1 MRFSLA
7 LALVSM
13 LVSAPVFAAEDD
25 NGGKDK
31 KGKEKKKK
39 GEEKT
44 GPSMDS
50 GEDPV
55 SSEKSDDGP
64 FKPKSDKPVINK
76 ETGKAEPPPKARPRD
91 PIVVYLEPLIGFGQG
106 FSPSNSASAQE
117 GMPDS
122 TVITIEAGG
131 TYDFSPKMS
140 LGLRLAWSTA
150 SIDPKD
156 GGESFSSTAFAA
168 PELMFE
174 YRHALSA
181 LTSLPI
187 LVGLGIPVAQG
198 TLDPSEIYTVKQRQ
212 GMVNSL
218 ADASH
223 GFRDGE
229 LYQPKRLPL
238 ILGAGLRHGRGA
250 LDLHAA
256 TKFVFGFNIGGAVKD
271 ENFFTPNIGTIKAN
285 AVAIRNVTLAGI
297 MYEFLEKPALA
308 AGLDAWFS
316 YRAIDP
322 VEFESAADAT
332 PPSSFQ
338 FVVEPKLGARFGK
351 LSAGAGF
358 LLPVGGPLGDSGMKG
373 VRLNA
378 SYAL

>member
-25 NGGKDK
+25 GG
-31 KGKEKKKK
+31 GKEKKAKKK
-39 GEEKT
+39 GEEST

-50 GEDPV
+50 GADPAAT
-55 SSEKSDDGP
+55 EKSDDGP
-64 FKPKSDKPVINK
+64 FKPKSEKPVIDK
-76 ETGKAEPPPKARPRD
+76 EPGKAGPPAKPRPRD
-91 PIVVYLEPLIGFGQG
+91 PIVVYLEPLIGFGKG
-106 FSPSNSASAQE
+106 FSASNSASSQDQ
-117 GMPDS
+117 MPDS
-122 TVITIEAGG
+122 TVVTVEAGG
-131 TYDFSPKMS
+131 MYDLSPKMS

-150 SIDPKD
+150 SIDPGS

-174 YRHALSA
+174 YRHALSPFTA
-181 LTSLPI
+181 LPI
-187 LVGLGIPVAQG
+187 FAGLGIPVAQG
-198 TLDPSEIYTVKQRQ
+198 TLDPSEVDTVKQRQ
-212 GMVNSL
+212 GMVNGL

-223 GFRDGE
+223 GFEDGE

-238 ILGAGLRHGRGA
+238 ILGVGLRHERGA
-250 LDLHAA
+250 LDLHAG
-256 TKFVFGFNIGGAVKD
+256 TKFVFGFNTGGAVKN
-271 ENFFTPNIGTIKAN
+271 ENFFGTGTGTIKAN

-297 MYEFLEKPALA
+297 MYQFLEKPALS

-322 VEFESAADAT
+322 VEFESAVDAT

-351 LSAGAGF
+351 LGVGAGF
-358 LLPVGGPLGDSGMKG
+358 LLPVGGPLSDSGMKG

>member
-13 LVSAPVFAAEDD
+13 LVSAPVLAAEDD
-25 NGGKDK
+25 DGGKPK
-31 KGKEKKKK
+31 KGKQKK
-39 GEEKT
+39 GEET

-50 GEDPV
+50 GADPAAT
-55 SSEKSDDGP
+55 EKSDDGP
-64 FKPKSDKPVINK
+64 FRPKSEKPVINEK
-76 ETGKAEPPPKARPRD
+76 TGKAEPPPKARPRD

-117 GMPDS
+117 GMPDT
-122 TVITIEAGG
+122 TVITVEAGG
-131 TYDFSPKMS
+131 MYDLSPKMS

-156 GGESFSSTAFAA
+156 GSESFSSTAFAA

-174 YRHALSA
+174 YRHGLSP
-181 LTSLPI
+181 LTTLPI
-187 LVGLGIPVAQG
+187 FAGLGVPVAQG
-198 TLDPSEIYTVKQRQ
+198 TLDPSEIDTVKQRQ
-212 GMVNSL
+212 GMVNAL

-238 ILGAGLRHGRGA
+238 ILGVGLRHDRGG
-250 LDLHAA
+250 LDLHAG
-256 TKFVFGFNIGGAVKD
+256 TKFVFGFNTGGAVKD
-271 ENFFTPNIGTIKAN
+271 ENLPGASIGTIKAN

-297 MYEFLEKPALA
+297 MYQFLDKPALS
-308 AGLDAWFS
+308 AGLDGWFS

-322 VEFESAADAT
+322 VEFESAVDAT

-351 LSAGAGF
+351 LGVGAGF

>member
-7 LALVSM
+7 LALVSI
-13 LVSAPVFAAEDD
+13 LVSAPVFAAED
-25 NGGKDK
+25 G
-31 KGKEKKKK
+31 KKKK
-39 GEEKT
+39 AGDEKT

-50 GEDPV
+50 GADPA
-55 SSEKSDDGP
+55 STEKSDDGP
-64 FKPKSDKPVINK
+64 FRPKSEKPVINA
-76 ETGKAEPPPKARPRD
+76 ETGKPEPPPKPRPRD

-106 FSPSNSASAQE
+106 FSASNSAAAQE
-117 GMPDS
+117 SSPDA

-131 TYDFSPKMS
+131 MYDLSPKMS

-150 SIDPKD
+150 SVEPQD
-156 GGESFSSTAFAA
+156 GSESWDSTAFAA

-174 YRHALSA
+174 YRHALSP
-181 LTSLPI
+181 LTTLPI
-187 LVGLGIPVAQG
+187 LIGLGVPVAQG
-198 TLDPSEIYTVKQRQ
+198 TLDPSEIDTVKQRQ
-212 GMVNSL
+212 GAVNTL

-238 ILGAGLRHGRGA
+238 ILGAGLRHDRGA
-250 LDLHAA
+250 LGLHAA
-256 TKFVFGFNIGGAVKD
+256 TKFVCGFNTGGAVKD
-271 ENFFTPNIGTIKAN
+271 ENLFGPGIGTIKAN

-297 MYEFLEKPALA
+297 MYQFLAKPALS

-322 VEFESAADAT
+322 VEFESAVNAT

-338 FVVEPKLGARFGK
+338 FVVEPKVGARFGK
-351 LSAGAGF
+351 LGVGAGF

-373 VRLNA
+373 LRLNA

>member
-13 LVSAPVFAAEDD
+13 LVSAPVFAAE
-25 NGGKDK
+25 GG
-31 KGKEKKKK
+31 GGGKKKK
-39 GEEKT
+39 GGVEQT
-44 GPSMDS
+44 GPNMDS
-50 GEDPV
+50 GADPA
-55 SSEKSDDGP
+55 STEKSDDGP
-64 FKPKSDKPVINK
+64 FRPKSEKPVINE
-76 ETGKAEPPPKARPRD
+76 ETGKPEPPPKPRPRD
-91 PIVVYLEPLIGFGQG
+91 PIVVYLEPVIGFGQG
-106 FSPSNSASAQE
+106 FSASNSAAAQE
-117 GMPDS
+117 NSPDA

-131 TYDFSPKMS
+131 MYDLSPKMS

-150 SIDPKD
+150 SVDPKD
-156 GGESFSSTAFAA
+156 GGESWNSTAFAA

-174 YRHALSA
+174 YRHALSP
-181 LTSLPI
+181 LTTLPI
-187 LVGLGIPVAQG
+187 LIGLGVPVAQG
-198 TLDPSEIYTVKQRQ
+198 TLDPSEVDTVKQRQ
-212 GMVNSL
+212 GAVNTF

-238 ILGAGLRHGRGA
+238 ILGAGLRHDRAA
-250 LDLHAA
+250 LDLHAS
-256 TKFVFGFNIGGAVKD
+256 TKFIVGFNTGGAVTD
-271 ENFFTPNIGTIKAN
+271 ENIFGADTIGTIKAN
-285 AVAIRNVTLAGI
+285 AVALRNVTLAGI
-297 MYEFLEKPALA
+297 MYQFLSKPALS

-322 VEFESAADAT
+322 VEFESAVNAT

-338 FVVEPKLGARFGK
+338 FVVEPKVGARFGK

>member
-31 KGKEKKKK
+31 KGKEKKK

-76 ETGKAEPPPKARPRD
+76 DTGKAEPPPKARPRD

-106 FSPSNSASAQE
+106 FSPSNSASDQE

-122 TVITIEAGG
+122 TVITVEAGG
-131 TYDFSPKMS
+131 MYDLSPKMS

-156 GGESFSSTAFAA
+156 GSESFSSTAFAA

-198 TLDPSEIYTVKQRQ
+198 TLDPSEIDTVKQRQ

-271 ENFFTPNIGTIKAN
+271 ENIFPASIGTIKAN
-285 AVAIRNVTLAGI
+285 AVAIRNVTLAGV

-322 VEFESAADAT
+322 VEFESAVDAT

-351 LSAGAGF
+351 FSAGAGF